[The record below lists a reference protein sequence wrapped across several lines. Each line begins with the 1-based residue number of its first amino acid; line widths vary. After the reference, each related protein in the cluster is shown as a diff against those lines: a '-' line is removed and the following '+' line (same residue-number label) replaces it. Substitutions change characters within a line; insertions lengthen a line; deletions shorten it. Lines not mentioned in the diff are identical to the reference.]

1 MSTKARGRPMLGST
15 ATSGQIP
22 EPKSSR
28 VIPVAVPMMIAK
40 KHTIDT
46 SAIPSDMNA
55 RMRSMRPGCGCE
67 ESGDVLIRLSLVG
80 AGAH

>member
-1 MSTKARGRPMLGST
+1 
-15 ATSGQIP
+15 
-22 EPKSSR
+22 
-28 VIPVAVPMMIAK
+28 
-40 KHTIDT
+40 
-46 SAIPSDMNA
+46 MNA